1 MELRSV
7 AVSVIRIGG
16 FSQKIVELLS
26 QAFHGSVNVSE
37 THALAGDRGKL
48 LLHRVDELCGQR
60 AVIGHGRIDGVQHS
74 LLERPF
80 VQRRRMQAVSLSI
93 VQAART
99 APYRALFAV
108 LCPYDASVGCAAFR
122 AEQQSA
128 ERVLAAEFAASGGS
142 TFPCASILC
151 TAPRNFKL
159 HSIEHLAADDSFMVV
174 LNEDFGK
181 LPCIQYCFFADTIL
195 DEGFLKQSVP
205 AVFFIGE
212 DGAQVAG
219 GPFRR
224 PGSIADTA
232 GLQRLADV
240 LYAFSGKVA
249 FKNPTNRLCF
259 FRNDLRITIH
269 PFLIAQ
275 HGFIL
280 KGDLAVL
287 DGLTLAPA
295 DISGDGF
302 TFGLG
307 EGGVERNE
315 EFAFRVDGVDVLLLE
330 DHGDAETSQLTG
342 IADGIQRVSGEAGDR
357 LGEDHID
364 LALPALADHAKE
376 LLAPAGGGSCDALVR
391 EDVHHR
397 PIRILHDLLGVVRFL
412 VLIAGQLLFITGG
425 YAAVSGDAQISFL
438 CLFLRGF
445 LFRWNDND
453 FSFRTRLCHEQSHS
467 FRKS

>member
-1 MELRSV
+1 
-7 AVSVIRIGG
+7 
-16 FSQKIVELLS
+16 
-26 QAFHGSVNVSE
+26 
-37 THALAGDRGKL
+37 
-48 LLHRVDELCGQR
+48 
-60 AVIGHGRIDGVQHS
+60 
-74 LLERPF
+74 
-80 VQRRRMQAVSLSI
+80 MQTVSLSI
-93 VQAART
+93 VQAARA

-128 ERVLAAEFAASGGS
+128 ECILAAEFAASGRGAFS
-142 TFPCASILC
+142 CAPILR

-159 HSIEHLAADDSFMVV
+159 YGIEHLAADDSFMVV
-174 LNEDFGK
+174 LNEDLGK

-195 DEGFLKQSVP
+195 DEGFLKQGVP
-205 AVFFIGE
+205 AVFFVGE

-295 DISGDGF
+295 DIGRDGF
-302 TFGLG
+302 TLGLS

-315 EFAFRVDGVDVLLLE
+315 ELTFRINGVDVLFLE
-330 DHGDAETSQLTG
+330 DHGNAETSQLTG
-342 IADGIQRVSGEAGDR
+342 IADGVQRISGEAGDR
-357 LGEDHID
+357 LGEDHVD
-364 LALPALADHAKE
+364 FALPALADHAKE

-397 PIRILHDLLGVVRFL
+397 PIRILHDLLGVERFL
-412 VLIAGQLLFITGG
+412 VLIAGQLLFIAGG

-438 CLFLRGF
+438 CLFLRRF
-445 LFRWNDND
+445 LFAGMIMIFLSGRGSAMSCHAPFVNRGDG
-453 FSFRTRLCHEQSHS
+453 LCFQALTIFQMNAHIVVLTFDALDSLPQ
-467 FRKS
+467 

>member
-1 MELRSV
+1 
-7 AVSVIRIGG
+7 
-16 FSQKIVELLS
+16 
-26 QAFHGSVNVSE
+26 
-37 THALAGDRGKL
+37 
-48 LLHRVDELCGQR
+48 
-60 AVIGHGRIDGVQHS
+60 
-74 LLERPF
+74 
-80 VQRRRMQAVSLSI
+80 MQAVSLSI

-108 LCPYDASVGCAAFR
+108 LCPYDAAIGCTAFR

-174 LNEDFGK
+174 LNEDLGK

-195 DEGFLKQSVP
+195 DEGFLKQGVP

-295 DISGDGF
+295 DIGRDGF
-302 TFGLG
+302 TLGLS

-315 EFAFRVDGVDVLLLE
+315 ELTFRINGVDVLFLE
-330 DHGDAETSQLTG
+330 DHGNAETSQLTG
-342 IADGIQRVSGEAGDR
+342 MVDDLPEYTITELPEGYAEDRDQRIEFGTQTYISYQNGDIDSAITLHYCYMQQGAATVFVLENADSVPIIVNGCEGQIFLSKNLETTRNAVTWIDIEQNIQFTIQAR
-357 LGEDHID
+357 LSTD
-364 LALPALADHAKE
+364 
-376 LLAPAGGGSCDALVR
+376 
-391 EDVHHR
+391 
-397 PIRILHDLLGVVRFL
+397 DLLHM
-412 VLIAGQLLFITGG
+412 AES
-425 YAAVSGDAQISFL
+425 VSL
-438 CLFLRGF
+438 
-445 LFRWNDND
+445 DN
-453 FSFRTRLCHEQSHS
+453 LPEIE
-467 FRKS
+467 